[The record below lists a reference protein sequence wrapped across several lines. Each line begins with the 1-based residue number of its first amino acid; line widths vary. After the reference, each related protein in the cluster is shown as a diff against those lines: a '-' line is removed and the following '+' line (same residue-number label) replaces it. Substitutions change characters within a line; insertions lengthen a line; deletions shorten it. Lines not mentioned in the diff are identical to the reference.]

1 MERLKELNRYQR
13 VILILLAVMLVVF
26 TVLYAVVSARVGY
39 EYAGAILV
47 PGTENGATVYSGTVR
62 GEDAVITVT
71 ADKAVT
77 VRWGSKVYGP
87 YTLRED
93 PTAIPEDSS
102 MAEYMTGIEILE
114 VEDVFFRG
122 GVIGNG
128 DERMVFAE
136 DGTFDTVTITFSD
149 SSGTRYYDNG
159 KVYDEMKP
167 TTGMILDLMEGPE
180 LTRKGHWIAWAASVF
195 VSVITAITI
204 LFADDLFYH
213 RMSFRVSNPQD
224 MEPSELEIAGR
235 YVEWTLLPIMA
246 LVVYTVGLVL

>member
-39 EYAGAILV
+39 DYVGAILV
-47 PGTENGATVYSGTVR
+47 PGTENGTTVYSGTVR
-62 GEDAVITVT
+62 GEDTVITVT

-93 PTAIPEDSS
+93 PTAIPDDKEF
-102 MAEYMTGIEILE
+102 AEYMTGIEIR
-114 VEDVFFRG
+114 EDGEVFFRG
-122 GVIGNG
+122 GVMGSG
-128 DERMVFAE
+128 EDRWVFDE
-136 DGTFDTVTITFSD
+136 DGSINTIVITYSD
-149 SSGTRYYDNG
+149 GTGTQSYAG
-159 KVYDEMKP
+159 GEIYDEMEP
-167 TTGMILDLMEGPE
+167 TVGMILDLMEGPK

-195 VSVITAITI
+195 VSVITAVTI
-204 LFADDLFYH
+204 VFADDLFYH
-213 RMSFRVSNPQD
+213 RMSFRVANPHD
-224 MEPSELEIAGR
+224 MEPSDLEIAGR

-246 LVVYTVGLVL
+246 LAVYIVGLVL